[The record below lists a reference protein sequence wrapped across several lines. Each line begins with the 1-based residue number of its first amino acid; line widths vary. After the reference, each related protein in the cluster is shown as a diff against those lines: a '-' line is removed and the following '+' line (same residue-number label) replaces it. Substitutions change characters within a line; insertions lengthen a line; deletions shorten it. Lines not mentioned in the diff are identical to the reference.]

1 MLAKDFLC
9 GQYLFEPQ
17 VVVSFIVS
25 DVQLMVRKLLSMN
38 MMLCGRKS
46 FHLAVA
52 TFSHHWQHLAA
63 AGNPTHAC
71 RRQQVKHCA
80 TGFLTN
86 CTVANQPP
94 CVCLFLVFNLCRPVH
109 AIDQQASHAS
119 PERPEE
125 CQWHFCIFCSSSPSV
140 QILSLYQK
148 LKMKIVEKTLV
159 LKGSRFIC
167 FYAGSSIFHHPA

>member
-119 PERPEE
+119 SERPGE

-148 LKMKIVEKTLV
+148 LKMKIVEKST
-159 LKGSRFIC
+159 
-167 FYAGSSIFHHPA
+167 